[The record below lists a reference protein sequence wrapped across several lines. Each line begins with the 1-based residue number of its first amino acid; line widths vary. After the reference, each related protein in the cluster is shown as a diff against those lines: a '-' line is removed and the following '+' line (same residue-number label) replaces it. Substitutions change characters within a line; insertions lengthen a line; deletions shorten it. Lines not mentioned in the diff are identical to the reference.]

1 MSHWFVYSCSSYAR
15 SDIYWFLELNIML
28 VYDVLGDAAFQ
39 KLWQGFVG
47 DRSKQSKHG
56 INYK

>member
-1 MSHWFVYSCSSYAR
+1 
-15 SDIYWFLELNIML
+15 ML

-39 KLWQGFVG
+39 KLWQRFVG
-47 DRSKQSKHG
+47 DRSKRSKHG